1 MAMTLNADEQ
11 NRINNV
17 YNERE
22 KALAE
27 NSSLY
32 EGLIN
37 QAGELRDQQNA
48 YLAQQEAIQNENLD
62 KQFAYQQEIIN
73 QQKDEAAKEKRV
85 EENKAINDYTS
96 YINPYGL
103 QNERM
108 YAAGLGN
115 SGASETSKL
124 GAYTAYQNR
133 VATGA
138 AAYQKAIQNYD
149 NTINQAMLDRDVQKG
164 QNALKKLQLELQNT
178 QDYMNNV
185 SKYSQQQ
192 FSNAQSIRDTY
203 TNQYN
208 TVYSQIMKEQQQAEA
223 ARQWEAEYKLAQQK
237 AAATTVSGG
246 SSGGSGGSGGTLSNG
261 GSGGSAVSNN
271 TSNIGTLYNTY
282 KNDTTELYQWMSP
295 TLSGKDKNF
304 YNNKFDKHSYA
315 TKDLLW
321 VLNNAVQTG
330 QLTEKGAD
338 AILSTYSKDYR
349 SASSSS
355 KNSKQYD
362 KGFIQRTMLQ
372 PTGLVSKLL
381 SVFK

>member
-11 NRINNV
+11 ARINNV

-37 QAGELRDQQNA
+37 QAGEVRDQQNA

-62 KQFAYQQEIIN
+62 KQFAYQQEIVN
-73 QQKDEAAKEKRV
+73 QQKDEAAKNKQV
-85 EENKAINDYTS
+85 EENKALNDYTS

-124 GAYTAYQNR
+124 GAYSAMQNR

-149 NTINQAMLDRDVQKG
+149 NTINQAMLNRDVQKG
-164 QNALKKLQLELQNT
+164 ENALKKLQLELQNT

-185 SKYSQQQ
+185 SKYAQAQ
-192 FSNAQSIRDTY
+192 FSNAQSIRNTY
-203 TNQYN
+203 DNQYN
-208 TVYSQIMKEQQQAEA
+208 TVYSQIMKEQAQAEA
-223 ARQWEAEYKLAQQK
+223 ARQWEAEYRLAQQK
-237 AAATTVSGG
+237 AAQTNSGSGG
-246 SSGGSGGSGGTLSNG
+246 SSGGGGSIPGGSGSRTGNNNI
-261 GSGGSAVSNN
+261 SGN
-271 TSNIGTLYNTY
+271 TSTINGLYNSNKT
-282 KNDTTELYQWMSP
+282 NNTELYQWMSP
-295 TLSGKDKNF
+295 TLSGKDKDF
-304 YNNKFDKHSYA
+304 YNNEFNHHSYA

-321 VLNNAVQTG
+321 VLDNAVRNG
-330 QLTEKGAD
+330 KLTEKGAQT
-338 AILSTYSKDYR
+338 ILSTYGKEKPIKS
-349 SASSSS
+349 SSSSS
-355 KNSKQYD
+355 KKNTIKPGIFGN
-362 KGFIQRTMLQ
+362 GFIQATVN
-372 PTGLVSKLL
+372 TLL
-381 SVFK
+381 GRK

>member
-11 NRINNV
+11 ARINNV

-37 QAGELRDQQNA
+37 QAGEVRDQQNA

-73 QQKDEAAKEKRV
+73 QQKDEATKNKQV
-85 EENKAINDYTS
+85 EENKALNDYTS

-124 GAYTAYQNR
+124 GAYSAMQNR
-133 VATGA
+133 IATGA

-149 NTINQAMLDRDVQKG
+149 NTYNQAMLDRDVQKG
-164 QNALKKLQLELQNT
+164 RNALNKLQLELQNT

-185 SKYSQQQ
+185 SKYAQAQ
-192 FSNAQSIRDTY
+192 FSNAQSIRNTY
-203 TNQYN
+203 ENQYN
-208 TVYSQIMKEQQQAEA
+208 TVYSQIMKEQAQAEA
-223 ARQWEAEYKLAQQK
+223 ARQWEAEYRLAQQK
-237 AAATTVSGG
+237 AAQTNSGSGG
-246 SSGGSGGSGGTLSNG
+246 SSGGGGSLSGGGNSKTGNNNISG
-261 GSGGSAVSNN
+261 N
-271 TSNIGTLYNTY
+271 TSTINGLYNSNKT
-282 KNDTTELYQWMSP
+282 NTTELYQWMSP
-295 TLSGKDKNF
+295 TLSGKDKDF
-304 YNNKFDKHSYA
+304 YNNEFNKHSYA

-321 VLNNAVQTG
+321 VLDNAVRNG
-330 QLTEKGAD
+330 KLTEKGAQT
-338 AILSTYSKDYR
+338 ILSTYGKEQPKKN
-349 SASSSS
+349 SSSS
-355 KNSKQYD
+355 KNSNQYD
-362 KGFIQRTMLQ
+362 KGIIQRTLEI
-372 PTGLVSKLL
+372 PGILSGL
-381 SVFK
+381 FK

>member
-1 MAMTLNADEQ
+1 MAMTLNAQEQ
-11 NRINNV
+11 ERINNV

-62 KQFAYQQEIIN
+62 KQFAYQQEIVN
-73 QQKDEAAKEKRV
+73 QQKEEAAKEKKV

-124 GAYTAYQNR
+124 GAYTAMQNR

-149 NTINQAMLDRDVQKG
+149 NTINQAMLNRDVQKG

-237 AAATTVSGG
+237 AAQTNSGGG
-246 SSGGSGGSGGTLSNG
+246 SSGGSGSLSGGG
-261 GSGGSAVSNN
+261 GSKTGNKNISGN
-271 TSNIGTLYNTY
+271 TSTINGLYSAN
-282 KNDTTELYQWMSP
+282 KNNTTELYQWMSP
-295 TLSGKDKNF
+295 TLSGKDKDF
-304 YNNKFDKHSYA
+304 YNNEFNKHSYA

-321 VLNNAVQTG
+321 VLDNAVRNGKLSESGAQT
-330 QLTEKGAD
+330 
-338 AILSTYSKDYR
+338 ILSTYGKEQPKKN
-349 SASSSS
+349 SSS
-355 KNSKQYD
+355 NQNNNQYD
-362 KGFIQRTMLQ
+362 KGFIQQTLELPGILR
-372 PTGLVSKLL
+372 GL
-381 SVFK
+381 FK